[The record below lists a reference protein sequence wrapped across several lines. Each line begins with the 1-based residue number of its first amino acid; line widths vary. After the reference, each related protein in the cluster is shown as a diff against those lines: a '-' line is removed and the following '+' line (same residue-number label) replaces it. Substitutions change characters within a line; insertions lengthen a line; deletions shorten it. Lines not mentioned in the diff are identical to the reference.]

1 MEGSVYTPGA
11 GHLPPVLAGRDD
23 LLQQW
28 RLMLSRVNSEGRRR
42 ALDIVLTG
50 PRGVGKTAVLTEF
63 GRIAAAQGCATVE
76 LQAVSGHGGL
86 IDALLA
92 RVQAELASG
101 VGVWQRM
108 RSVLGKIGGLTLS
121 VAGLGGGVSFTD
133 GAGAQPAQE
142 VGLVAQV
149 MADLADAA
157 RQDNP
162 GAGLLVTIDELQ
174 VASPGD
180 LTLLSAVLQ
189 HLNRMH
195 PSAPV
200 VFAATGLPNMVDVLI
215 DAGVTH
221 PDRLYHFIKL
231 PLALSHDD
239 AAYAVLEPARLKGVA
254 WQSEAVER
262 LVAATTGYPA
272 HLQLYADLA
281 WSAAPG
287 PAVITAAD
295 VEAAIPE
302 AVRYVEESSL
312 APRWERLGDRA
323 REYLAALALLGGQAA
338 ARDVATALGRTL
350 TELSWVRQELVK
362 HGDIYAP
369 RYGQVSLSVPA
380 LAPYVLAQYPDTVQA
395 NGTTPLATLD
405 EMAARIGQP
414 AELGRD
420 AE

>member
-162 GAGLLVTIDELQ
+162 GAGLLVTVDELQ

-254 WQSEAVER
+254 WQTEAVER
-262 LVAATTGYPA
+262 LVAATNGYPA
-272 HLQLYADLA
+272 HLQLYAHHTWLA
-281 WSAAPG
+281 ADG
-287 PAVITAAD
+287 PATITPANARAGVAAANTV
-295 VEAAIPE
+295 VEKQT
-302 AVRYVEESSL
+302 L
-312 APRWERLGDRA
+312 APRWRKLTGRQKEF
-323 REYLAALALLGGQAA
+323 LAALAVCGGEAGIA
-338 ARDVATALGRTL
+338 TVAGVLGRAVRD
-350 TELSWVRQELVK
+350 LSPIRQALIAAGE
-362 HGDIYAP
+362 IYAP
-369 RYGQVSLSVPA
+369 QWGQVALAMPA
-380 LAPYVLAQYPDTVQA
+380 LGPYLLERYEAA
-395 NGTTPLATLD
+395 RPLASVDLMSLAD
-405 EMAARIGQP
+405 MAANSARLMP
-414 AELGRD
+414 SA
-420 AE
+420 